1 MLHINHALADEIRAL
16 LEVITVRLATHMAA
30 IQEYVQRTLLY
41 HTMDHTLLQT
51 TVSTTLD
58 ELIASSLI
66 TLDTFGSYEA
76 TLLSQATVASFLT
89 PEDGLFL
96 HDELRRALRAFVMD
110 GEMHIFYTFTP
121 VYSSGT
127 ADLNWPVF
135 RREMESLDESGLRVL
150 EFVGVNP
157 GLVNRM

>member
-1 MLHINHALADEIRAL
+1 MDQIYTDLFRAL
-16 LEVITVRLATHMAA
+16 LEVITIHLATHLAA
-30 IQEYVQRTLLY
+30 IQEYVQKTLLY
-41 HTMDHTLLQT
+41 HTMDRAELNNMVTATLN
-51 TVSTTLD
+51 
-58 ELIASSLI
+58 ELIASNLI
-66 TLDTFGSYEA
+66 TLDNHGSYEA
-76 TLLSQATVASFLT
+76 TLLSQATIAACLT

-121 VYSSGT
+121 VYSPGS

-135 RREMESLDESGLRVL
+135 RREIESLDESGLRVL

>member
-1 MLHINHALADEIRAL
+1 
-16 LEVITVRLATHMAA
+16 MAA

-41 HTMDHTLLQT
+41 HTMD
-51 TVSTTLD
+51 SA
-58 ELIASSLI
+58 ELNKMVTNTFHELVASSLI
-66 TLDTFGSYEA
+66 TVDNFGSYEA
-76 TLLSQATVASFLT
+76 TLLSQATIASFLT

-96 HDELRRALRAFVMD
+96 NDELRRALRAFVMD

-121 VYSSGT
+121 VYSSAA

-135 RREMESLDESGLRVL
+135 RREMESLDDSGLRVL

>member
-1 MLHINHALADEIRAL
+1 
-16 LEVITVRLATHMAA
+16 MAA

-41 HTMDHTLLQT
+41 HTMNRAELDSM
-51 TVSTTLD
+51 VAATLD
-58 ELIASSLI
+58 ELVASNLISLDS
-66 TLDTFGSYEA
+66 LGSYEA

-121 VYSSGT
+121 VCSPGI

>member
-1 MLHINHALADEIRAL
+1 
-16 LEVITVRLATHMAA
+16 LEVITIHLATHLAA

-41 HTMDHTLLQT
+41 HTMDRTELNNMVT
-51 TVSTTLD
+51 ATLD
-58 ELIASSLI
+58 ELMASGLI
-66 TLDTFGSYEA
+66 TLDNHGSYEA
-76 TLLSQATVASFLT
+76 TLLSQATVAAFLT

-121 VYSSGT
+121 VYSPGS

-135 RREMESLDESGLRVL
+135 RREIESLDESGLRVL
-150 EFVGVNP
+150 EFVGVKP